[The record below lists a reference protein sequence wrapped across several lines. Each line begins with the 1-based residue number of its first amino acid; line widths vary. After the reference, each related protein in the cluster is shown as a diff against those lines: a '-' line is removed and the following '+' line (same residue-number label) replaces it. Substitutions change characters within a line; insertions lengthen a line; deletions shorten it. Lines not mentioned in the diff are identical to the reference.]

1 MVDRRQKRRFVVYQI
16 KNTKNLAKVLVESTP
31 NLKTMNGKLMLLRG
45 EDKIQLR
52 EDWKNKEL

>member
-31 NLKTMNGKLMLLRG
+31 NLKTINGKLMLLRG
-45 EDKIQLR
+45 GGQNTASGRLE
-52 EDWKNKEL
+52 E